1 MLGLLAKK
9 HPKIK
14 NEMIPIQNLLI
25 GVISAVI
32 YYFITKDID
41 LVLASVPIFT
51 DGTYD
56 IINNLNKIIKE
67 KKDQK

>member
-1 MLGLLAKK
+1 
-9 HPKIK
+9 
-14 NEMIPIQNLLI
+14 MIPIQNLLI